1 MHSGHDRAGLQR
13 PGGQRPGAT
22 ELRSPARHVC
32 SPDLCRFYFVRTAG
46 RARRLGMWAREP
58 RERHGSC
65 SGIKESVRWVQGY
78 ERLPEMAA
86 ELPSTRL
93 VYLADREA
101 DIMELMRRTD
111 SLGTPVD
118 WLLRSRH
125 NRTVKGS
132 DKLWS
137 AVMCSEV
144 LGEIRFVMAPRKS
157 QRASEVVLAKCGHKR
172 CSCPI
177 ARAALCRPAVS

>member
-1 MHSGHDRAGLQR
+1 M
-13 PGGQRPGAT
+13 
-22 ELRSPARHVC
+22 
-32 SPDLCRFYFVRTAG
+32 
-46 RARRLGMWAREP
+46 GMWAREP

-101 DIMELMRRTD
+101 DLMELMRRAD

-118 WLLRSRH
+118 
-125 NRTVKGS
+125 
-132 DKLWS
+132 
-137 AVMCSEV
+137 
-144 LGEIRFVMAPRKS
+144 
-157 QRASEVVLAKCGHKR
+157 
-172 CSCPI
+172 
-177 ARAALCRPAVS
+177 